1 MRIRVALPKADADKL
16 RAKIVESAEKVE
28 TEESPADEW
37 EAVSWSRLRHSIFD
51 AYLCADDAHRAEPIP
66 RHQRDLAEGMQG
78 PWTDRNANV
87 RCYGDQLEIS
97 GTAFATS
104 VVSCTLE

>member
-37 EAVSWSRLRHSIFD
+37 EAVSLDWRRYKQLE
-51 AYLCADDAHRAEPIP
+51 AYLLLQTMLIEPSQFRVI
-66 RHQRDLAEGMQG
+66 
-78 PWTDRNANV
+78 N
-87 RCYGDQLEIS
+87 EILQKECK
-97 GTAFATS
+97 GRGRIETLTFAATATS
-104 VVSCTLE
+104 